1 MSNFSISDL
10 FTLNFFMLILS
21 GLVIGVIAKLIMP
34 GKDPGGIVVTAI
46 IGMVGS
52 LVGTYIGRQFLGFKP
67 NEIAGWPMAIVG
79 SLILLGAYR
88 LLFGSRRSSDK

>member
-1 MSNFSISDL
+1 MTN
-10 FTLNFFMLILS
+10 LIIMMLS
-21 GLVIGVIAKLIMP
+21 GLVIGAIAKLLMP

-52 LVGTYIGRQFLGFKP
+52 LLGTYIGRQFLGFGSSQV
-67 NEIAGWPMAIVG
+67 AGWPMAIVG

-88 LLFGSRRSSDK
+88 LLFGSRRSSDD

>member
-1 MSNFSISDL
+1 MGDYSNYLVMIV
-10 FTLNFFMLILS
+10 M
-21 GLVIGVIAKLIMP
+21 GLVVGAVAKLLMP

-52 LVGTYIGRQFLGFKP
+52 LIGTFIGRQFLGFGP
-67 NEIAGWPMAIVG
+67 NHVAGWPMAIVG

-88 LLFGSRRSSDK
+88 LLFGSRRSSDD

>member
-1 MSNFSISDL
+1 MGS
-10 FTLNFFMLILS
+10 LIMMMLS
-21 GLVIGVIAKLIMP
+21 GLVIGAIAKLILP

-52 LVGTYIGRQFLGFKP
+52 LLGTFIGRQFLGFGP
-67 NEIAGWPMAIVG
+67 NDIAGWPMAIIG

-88 LLFGSRRSSDK
+88 LVAGGSRRAE

>member
-1 MSNFSISDL
+1 MGDYSNYLVMIV
-10 FTLNFFMLILS
+10 M
-21 GLVIGVIAKLIMP
+21 GLVVGAVAKLLMP

-52 LVGTYIGRQFLGFKP
+52 LLGTFIGRQFFGLGP
-67 NEIAGWPMAIVG
+67 NEIARWPLAIVG

-88 LLFGSRRSSDK
+88 LLFGSRRSSDD

>member
-1 MSNFSISDL
+1 MTN
-10 FTLNFFMLILS
+10 LIIMMVS
-21 GLVIGVIAKLIMP
+21 GLVIGAIAKLLMP

-52 LVGTYIGRQFLGFKP
+52 LLGTYIGRQFLGFGP
-67 NEIAGWPMAIVG
+67 NQVAGWPMAIIG

-88 LLFGSRRSSDK
+88 LLFGSRRSSED

>member
-1 MSNFSISDL
+1 MGSL
-10 FTLNFFMLILS
+10 LIMMLS
-21 GLVIGVIAKLIMP
+21 GLVIGAIAKLILP

-52 LVGTYIGRQFLGFKP
+52 LLGTFIGRQFLGFGP
-67 NEIAGWPMAIVG
+67 NDIAGWPMAIIG

-88 LLFGSRRSSDK
+88 LVAGGSRRAE

>member
-1 MSNFSISDL
+1 M
-10 FTLNFFMLILS
+10 LNLIMMMVS
-21 GLVIGVIAKLIMP
+21 GLVIGVIAKLLMP

-52 LVGTYIGRQFLGFKP
+52 LLGTYIGRQFLGFGP
-67 NEIAGWPMAIVG
+67 SQVAGWPMAIIG

-88 LLFGSRRSSDK
+88 LLFGASRNSSKD

>member
-1 MSNFSISDL
+1 M
-10 FTLNFFMLILS
+10 LNLIMMMVS
-21 GLVIGVIAKLIMP
+21 GLVIGAIAKLLMP

-52 LVGTYIGRQFLGFKP
+52 LLGTFIGRQFLGFGP
-67 NEIAGWPMAIVG
+67 GQVAGWPMAIIG

-88 LLFGSRRSSDK
+88 LLFGASRSSSKD

>member
-1 MSNFSISDL
+1 MGS
-10 FTLNFFMLILS
+10 LIMMMLS
-21 GLVIGVIAKLIMP
+21 GLVIGAIAKLIMP

-52 LVGTYIGRQFLGFKP
+52 LLGTFIGRQFLGFGP
-67 NEIAGWPMAIVG
+67 NDIAGWPMAILG

-88 LLFGSRRSSDK
+88 LVAGGSRRAE